1 MRRFVLFRPGWGL
14 LLPLLAFTAAVFI
27 MPIGVILWKSIH
39 DPEVAALLPATTA
52 ALENWNDKT
61 TLPPSASFDALTSD
75 MRNLVEAAR
84 IGELALRLNREQPG
98 FRQLVERS
106 AAKIHDEDA
115 LLIDTDR
122 RWSDPASWQLIK
134 RAGETYTPRYLLNA
148 VDMQVAPDGTIG
160 RQDEQRQIYLRLFAR
175 TILVATIV
183 TGLCALI
190 GYPFAYALSVSEGML
205 RSALY
210 FVVMLP
216 FWTSL
221 LVRTT
226 AWIVI
231 LQRQGVVNEL
241 LVSAGLI
248 ADNERF
254 ALIYNFFGTVIAM
267 VYVLLPFFIL
277 PLQAV
282 MRGIPGQYV
291 RAAESLGGNP
301 ARVFRRIYLPM
312 TMPGI
317 AAGGAL
323 VFILSLGY
331 YVTPALVG
339 GRTGQ
344 LISNQ
349 IAFHIQSS
357 LNWGLA
363 AALGTI
369 LLMLVVVISMVFSR
383 VVPIGRP
390 QP

>member
-1 MRRFVLFRPGWGL
+1 
-14 LLPLLAFTAAVFI
+14 
-27 MPIGVILWKSIH
+27 
-39 DPEVAALLPATTA
+39 
-52 ALENWNDKT
+52 
-61 TLPPSASFDALTSD
+61 
-75 MRNLVEAAR
+75 
-84 IGELALRLNREQPG
+84 
-98 FRQLVERS
+98 
-106 AAKIHDEDA
+106 
-115 LLIDTDR
+115 
-122 RWSDPASWQLIK
+122 
-134 RAGETYTPRYLLNA
+134 
-148 VDMQVAPDGTIG
+148 MQIAPDGTIG

-183 TGLCALI
+183 TGLCAII

-205 RSALY
+205 RSVLY

-241 LVSAGLI
+241 LVSIGLI

-323 VFILSLGY
+323 AFILSLGY

-369 LLMLVVVISMVFSR
+369 LLMLVILISMVFSR

>member
-1 MRRFVLFRPGWGL
+1 M
-14 LLPLLAFTAAVFI
+14 
-27 MPIGVILWKSIH
+27 LWKSVH
-39 DPEVAALLPATTA
+39 DPEVSELLPATKI
-52 ALENWNDKT
+52 ALARWTDET
-61 TLPPSASFDALTSD
+61 TLPPPASFDALSSD
-75 MRNLVEAAR
+75 LKKLVENAR

-98 FRQLVERS
+98 FRQLIERS
-106 AAKIHDEDA
+106 ANEIHGDGAPLME
-115 LLIDTDR
+115 TDR
-122 RWSDPASWQLIK
+122 RWSDPSSWRLLK
-134 RAGETYTPRYLLNA
+134 RAAETYTPRYLLNA
-148 VDMQVAPDGTIG
+148 VDMQIAADGSIS
-160 RQDEQRQIYLRLFAR
+160 RQDEQRQIYLRLFGR
-175 TILVATIV
+175 TIFVAAIV
-183 TGLCALI
+183 TGLCAVI
-190 GYPFAYALSVSEGML
+190 GYPFAYALASAKGAL
-205 RSALY
+205 RSVLF

-231 LQRQGVVNEL
+231 LQRQGVLNEL
-241 LVSAGLI
+241 LVSANLI
-248 ADNERF
+248 GDNERF

-301 ARVFRRIYLPM
+301 MRVFGRIYLPM
-312 TMPGI
+312 TMPGV
-317 AAGGAL
+317 AAGGTL

-363 AALGTI
+363 SALGTI
-369 LLMLVVVISMVFSR
+369 LLAIVVVISIPLSR
-383 VVPIGRP
+383 AVAYGRP
-390 QP
+390 QR